1 MSKYD
6 DICRSFEANANPKKA
21 QEMSAYMKNRFLFYG
36 IQTPNRRAIYKE
48 FIAIEKK
55 TETVDWAFLDHCW
68 EDKHREYQY
77 LVLDYLRAFQK
88 YLTFEDIK
96 KIKPFI
102 SSKQWWDSIDVL
114 AGIVGRIGLED
125 TRVDDVM
132 KIWAQDD
139 NLWFRRIAI
148 LHQLGRKKKTKLE
161 LLEWILLTNLGS
173 REFFINKA
181 IGWALRDFS
190 KVNPDWVRQFL
201 AKNEEK
207 LSSLSIREASKYL

>member
-1 MSKYD
+1 MPKYD
-6 DICRSFEANANPKKA
+6 DICRAFEANANPKKA
-21 QEMSAYMKNRFLFYG
+21 QEMSAYMKKLFSFYG
-36 IQTPNRRAIYKE
+36 IRTPKRRAIYKD
-48 FIAIEKK
+48 FLAREKK
-55 TETVDWAFLDHCW
+55 AKTVDWAFLNRCW
-68 EDKHREYQY
+68 EDEHRECQY

-88 YLTFEDIK
+88 YLTFEDIEK
-96 KIKPFI
+96 VKPFI

-132 KIWAQDD
+132 KIWARDK
-139 NLWFRRIAI
+139 NIWFRRIAI